1 MRSDSGA
8 ADAGAVCGIVVVTA
22 VVAAVPPGGDS
33 RQDELAAARQATSR
47 RHLPDMTINDSK
59 YSRARR
65 PWGEPTAERVV
76 EDTQQEFHDRLSL
89 VRHGRLGGPSRRTP
103 HVNLDDAMKEN
114 SDQQADLVRISCRL
128 SER

>member
-8 ADAGAVCGIVVVTA
+8 GDAGAVCGIVVVTA

-47 RHLPDMTINDSK
+47 RNLPDMTINDSK

-65 PWGEPTAERVV
+65 LGE
-76 EDTQQEFHDRLSL
+76 S
-89 VRHGRLGGPSRRTP
+89 GRL
-103 HVNLDDAMKEN
+103 V
-114 SDQQADLVRISCRL
+114 L
-128 SER
+128 S